1 MEYFEVLDERVREQF
16 RLDTNCSRECEETYA
31 VCINE
36 SKNVEGSRRV
46 EGLSDFFKA
55 IIYKDY
61 AYIMADKQIL
71 EWTREKYQKYK
82 MEWFCKFENLR
93 ALDKKLFEY
102 NHRIFDTHI
111 YYLPDPDAT
120 EFEFDLEGITDEDNS
135 LEVIL
140 MDESAINKLVKS
152 EGFDRNSFI
161 HALPGSKTQPDVIAA
176 ALKFNGKIV
185 AIAGAS
191 KDSVDFRQIGVD
203 VLPDFQGAGLGVY
216 LVTMLKNQIIENGQI
231 PYYGTSES
239 HSISRLLAVRSG
251 FVPAWCEVFSKEI

>member
-1 MEYFEVLDERVREQF
+1 
-16 RLDTNCSRECEETYA
+16 
-31 VCINE
+31 
-36 SKNVEGSRRV
+36 
-46 EGLSDFFKA
+46 
-55 IIYKDY
+55 
-61 AYIMADKQIL
+61 
-71 EWTREKYQKYK
+71 
-82 MEWFCKFENLR
+82 
-93 ALDKKLFEY
+93 
-102 NHRIFDTHI
+102 
-111 YYLPDPDAT
+111 
-120 EFEFDLEGITDEDNS
+120 
-135 LEVIL
+135 

-191 KDSVDFRQIGVD
+191 KDSEDFRQIGVD